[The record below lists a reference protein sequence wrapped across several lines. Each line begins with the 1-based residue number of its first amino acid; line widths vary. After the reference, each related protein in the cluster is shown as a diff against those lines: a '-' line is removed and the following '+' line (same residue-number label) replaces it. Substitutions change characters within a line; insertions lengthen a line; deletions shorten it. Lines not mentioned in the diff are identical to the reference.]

1 MFGKIYEKRHFIM
14 KTYPLKLKLA
24 LFLTVIL
31 AITLCCLFVFLQTAD
46 LSEFKLDS
54 DVGLIKTTIVVTS
67 DREIKDYRADITKV
81 FDDTYVLEYENE
93 SDANYAYN
101 TLSKKVTST
110 TYITI
115 FREYRRRDGRDGRR

>member
-1 MFGKIYEKRHFIM
+1 M

-54 DVGLIKTTIVVTS
+54 DEGLIKTTIVVTS

-81 FDDTYVLEYENE
+81 FDDTYVLEYRKPY
-93 SDANYAYN
+93 DAFFTRPSAH
-101 TLSKKVTST
+101 
-110 TYITI
+110 
-115 FREYRRRDGRDGRR
+115 D